1 MRKLYLFLLFFCF
14 NFLFFCS
21 YLLAQLPN
29 QSVTEKL
36 INIDSTQKDNVYFSC
51 FTKGYFRNNEYFS
64 PVLLGETIFGYYVSP
79 SFVYHP
85 YQNFSIEIGANIQ
98 KDFGNPDFTQVQPRF
113 RMRYAKYFIKDS
125 FEIILGNIHAN
136 FAHQL
141 IEPLYAFEQGYKRP
155 FENGLQLKY
164 KRKKW
169 QAETWIDW
177 QKQLAQNPPTQEVF
191 WAGFKMDFS
200 LLDRKKF
207 GLYITNQNTFFHQGG
222 QDIRGNTPPATTQLA
237 TTIGL
242 KTLFNQKLSAE
253 IYGLYSQKEV
263 FPDSTLISFTETAG
277 NGIYGNIKLKTKVG
291 DFLVNYLYTNNFRPT
306 NVGGALYG
314 SISAAQTGSERFFRF
329 RELIF
334 LRWCKDFKLSENL
347 TFTLRVEPYYDIRLK
362 LFEYNYGF
370 YMSFQPRFFLRKIKF
385 E

>member
-1 MRKLYLFLLFFCF
+1 MKKLYLLFA
-14 NFLFFCS
+14 FFILKYC

-29 QSVTEKL
+29 QSLTENL
-36 INIDSTQKDNVYFSC
+36 PQLDSTQKNNLYFSC
-51 FTKGYFRNNEYFS
+51 FSKGYLRNNEYFS
-64 PVLLGETIFGYYVSP
+64 PVLLGETIFGYYLTP
-79 SFVYHP
+79 SLVYHLH
-85 YQNFSIEIGANIQ
+85 QNFSIEIGANIQ
-98 KDFGNPDFTQVQPRF
+98 KDFGNTEFTQVQPRF
-113 RMRYAKYFIKDS
+113 RMRYAKTSIKDS
-125 FEIILGNIHAN
+125 FDVILGNIHAN

-155 FENGLQLKY
+155 FENGLQIKY

-169 QAETWIDW
+169 QTETWIDW

-191 WAGFKMDFS
+191 WAGFKIDFNI
-200 LLDRKKF
+200 LERKNF
-207 GLYITNQNTFFHQGG
+207 TLALTNQNTFFHQGG
-222 QDIRGNTPPATTQLA
+222 QDIKATTLPPATTQLA

-242 KTLFNQKLSAE
+242 KTSFHQKISAE

-263 FPDSTLISFTETAG
+263 FPDSTLISFTETSGA
-277 NGIYGNIKLKTKVG
+277 GIYSNIKIKTKVG

-306 NVGGALYG
+306 NMGGALYG

-334 LRWCKDFKLSENL
+334 LRWCKDFKITENL
-347 TFTLRVEPYYDIRLK
+347 TFSLRVEPYYDLRLK

-370 YMSFQPRFFLRKIKF
+370 YMTFQPRFLIRKIKMV